1 MMAIINQ
8 RNICMTMFSRKILH
22 KMKYI
27 KRPHHLWSRMF
38 SRDIVRLYLL
48 MVRLVQVNI
57 LIQNFI
63 SRHCMLFDD
72 RSIDYSVS
80 IINHSKGKTHT
91 MLGPNPRKV
100 AGTPTSSSGDIPPKT
115 AMSIQT
121 QSTEGGLMVK
131 AMDEIFRHV
140 EQADNPE
147 SFKVIMMVYLKK
159 LLIAFWLIHGHYDST
174 KSNWILRTKKKK
186 NTATKRKGK
195 TQFKMVCDLAK
206 KYSHTIWMRVHINT
220 FFQQNSKN

>member
-1 MMAIINQ
+1 
-8 RNICMTMFSRKILH
+8 
-22 KMKYI
+22 
-27 KRPHHLWSRMF
+27 
-38 SRDIVRLYLL
+38 
-48 MVRLVQVNI
+48 
-57 LIQNFI
+57 
-63 SRHCMLFDD
+63 MLFDD
-72 RSIDYSVS
+72 RSIDYAVS

-159 LLIAFWLIHGHYDST
+159 LLIAF
-174 KSNWILRTKKKK
+174 
-186 NTATKRKGK
+186 
-195 TQFKMVCDLAK
+195 
-206 KYSHTIWMRVHINT
+206 
-220 FFQQNSKN
+220 

>member
-27 KRPHHLWSRMF
+27 KRPHRLWSRMF
-38 SRDIVRLYLL
+38 SRDIVQLYLL

-57 LIQNFI
+57 FYSEFHSIVWW
-63 SRHCMLFDD
+63 FDD
-72 RSIDYSVS
+72 RSIDYAVS

-115 AMSIQT
+115 AMLIQT

-147 SFKVIMMVYLKK
+147 SFKVIMIVYLKK
-159 LLIAFWLIHGHYDST
+159 IINCILINSWP
-174 KSNWILRTKKKK
+174 LR
-186 NTATKRKGK
+186 
-195 TQFKMVCDLAK
+195 
-206 KYSHTIWMRVHINT
+206 
-220 FFQQNSKN
+220 